1 MAKVS
6 TSIEIDAP
14 LQRVWDLATD
24 VERLG
29 EWVSIHRGFPTPPPA
44 KVEQG
49 TSFQQTLAVAGTPF
63 TVEWTAVEVDGPRRL
78 SWEATGP
85 AGTTARTT
93 YLLAAAN
100 GGTRFVYENEFKLPV
115 GELGE
120 AASGVISGHAGREAD
135 GSLARLKQLAEG

>member
-1 MAKVS
+1 MS

-29 EWVSIHRGFPTPPPA
+29 EWVSIHRGFPSPPPA

-85 AGTTARTT
+85 AGATARTT
-93 YLLAAAN
+93 YLLAAAG
-100 GGTRFVYENEFKLPV
+100 GGTHFGYQNEFELPV

-120 AASGVISGHAGREAD
+120 AAGAVMSGHAKREAD